1 MENIKSEKLEIS
13 KFDLGFIMIACSLIA
28 IIIAGLII

>member
-1 MENIKSEKLEIS
+1 MDNNKSEKFSVS
-13 KFDLGFIMIACSLIA
+13 KFDLGFFMIACSLIA

>member
-1 MENIKSEKLEIS
+1 MNNTKSEKFSIS
-13 KFDLGFIMIACSLIA
+13 KFDLGFLMIACSLIA